1 MKFDEKPLAKARNIT
16 KVVNDTHREKL
27 CFTKILL
34 NSVQGM
40 AAWLLLF
47 IFICL
52 NNQLSSIHSIIIYQ
66 EYRCLKNLIHQVDSK
81 NDWLLLSAGF
91 TAKVGLVFVLTLEN
105 AFLRGF
111 ILRPTVLGI
120 FKIAL
125 RLTDRHI
132 SLWQLVEILNVIS
145 T

>member
-16 KVVNDTHREKL
+16 KVVNDTHRERL

-40 AAWLLLF
+40 AAWLLLI

-91 TAKVGLVFVLTLEN
+91 TAKVELVFVLTLEN
-105 AFLRGF
+105 AF
-111 ILRPTVLGI
+111 P
-120 FKIAL
+120 
-125 RLTDRHI
+125 
-132 SLWQLVEILNVIS
+132 
-145 T
+145 